1 MWCFRKACEGVPV
14 PKFVKIF
21 TLWLATLLFLGGCAP
36 RPQTPPA
43 TAAQSLHLLHLVRKG
58 DTLYAIARAFG
69 VSVEALKAAN
79 GRTDDRIYPGERLV
93 YPWPKGARFYERGI
107 ASWYG
112 PGFHG
117 RRTAS
122 GEVFDQAALTAAHP
136 RLPFGTRV
144 LVRRVDTGETVVVR
158 INDRGPFK
166 KGRVIDLSR
175 AAARAIG
182 LDRDGTA
189 EVELYLLP

>member
-1 MWCFRKACEGVPV
+1 MPQ
-14 PKFVKIF
+14 FVKTF
-21 TLWLATLLFLGGCAP
+21 TLLLLAALALGGCAP
-36 RPQTPPA
+36 RPQTPPE
-43 TAAQSLHLLHLVRKG
+43 TEAQNRHLLHLVRPG
-58 DTLYAIARAFG
+58 DTLFAVARAFG
-69 VSVEALKAAN
+69 VSVAALKAAN
-79 GRTDDRIYPGERLV
+79 GLVDDRIYPGQRLV
-93 YPWPKGARFYERGI
+93 YPWPKGARFYERGV

-117 RRTAS
+117 RKTAS
-122 GEVFDQAALTAAHP
+122 GEVFDQEALTAAHP

-182 LDRDGTA
+182 LVQSGTA
-189 EVELYLLP
+189 EVAIFLLP

>member
-1 MWCFRKACEGVPV
+1 M
-14 PKFVKIF
+14 PKFVNLLTKA
-21 TLWLATLLFLGGCAP
+21 LLLVLLLAGCAP
-36 RPQTPPA
+36 RRLTPPP
-43 TAAQSLHLLHLVRKG
+43 SPPELRLLHVVRPG
-58 DTLYAIARAFG
+58 DTLFSIARALG
-69 VSVEALKAAN
+69 VSVADLKAAN
-79 GRTDDRIYPGERLV
+79 GLTGDRIYPGQRLS
-93 YPWPKGARFYERGI
+93 YPWPAGARFYERGI

-122 GEVFDQAALTAAHP
+122 GEVFDQEALTAAHP

-144 LVRRVDTGETVVVR
+144 LVRREDTGETVAVR

-166 KGRVIDLSR
+166 KGRIIDLSR

-182 LDRDGTA
+182 LVQSGTA
-189 EVELYLLP
+189 EVALYLLP